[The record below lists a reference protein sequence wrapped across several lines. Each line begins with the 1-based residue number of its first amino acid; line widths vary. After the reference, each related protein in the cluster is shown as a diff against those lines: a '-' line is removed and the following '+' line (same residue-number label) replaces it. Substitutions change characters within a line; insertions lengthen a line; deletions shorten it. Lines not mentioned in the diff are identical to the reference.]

1 MSLAG
6 PLVYYGTGKPVNPV
20 KSLRVNREPSRQG
33 VEMSSARTPSDFN
46 ALVKNVRTPSIRELG
61 QNAVRIQKSTGRSVN
76 ITI

>member
-6 PLVYYGTGKPVNPV
+6 PLVYYGTGKPINPIR
-20 KSLRVNREPSRQG
+20 SLGVNREPSRKG

-46 ALVKNVRTPSIRELG
+46 ALVKNIRTPSTRELG
-61 QNAVRIQKSTGRSVN
+61 QSAVKIQKSTGRSVN